1 MNDVHRRIAAMCRTP
16 QTMDAIVGYIG
27 CSKALI
33 YNLVAR
39 GMLVN
44 HGNKRRA
51 HLQTADGVMVEPE
64 RVFEAP
70 VQVVQAAS
78 VWHYARRCAMEA
90 RA

>member
-1 MNDVHRRIAAMCRTP
+1 MKDTHRRIAAMCRTP
-16 QTMDAIVGYIG
+16 QTMDAIVDHVG
-27 CSKALI
+27 CTKSLI
-33 YNLVAR
+33 YNLIAR

-51 HLQTADGVMVEPE
+51 YLQTADGVMVEPE

-70 VQVVQAAS
+70 AQVVQASS

>member
-1 MNDVHRRIAAMCRTP
+1 MNDIHRRIASMCRTP
-16 QTMDAIVGYIG
+16 QTMDAIRDHIG

-44 HGNKRRA
+44 LGNKRKAILR
-51 HLQTADGVMVEPE
+51 TADDVMVEPE
-64 RVFEAP
+64 RVFDAP
-70 VQVVQAAS
+70 VQVVQASS

-90 RA
+90 RV

>member
-1 MNDVHRRIAAMCRTP
+1 MKDTHRRIAAMCRTP
-16 QTMDAIVGYIG
+16 QTMDAIVDHIG

-51 HLQTADGVMVEPE
+51 YLQTADGVMVEPE

-70 VQVVQAAS
+70 AQVVQAAS

>member
-1 MNDVHRRIAAMCRTP
+1 MKDTHRRIAAMCRTP
-16 QTMDAIVGYIG
+16 QTMDAIVDHIG
-27 CSKALI
+27 CTKGLI
-33 YNLVAR
+33 YNLVQR
-39 GMLVN
+39 GMLIN

-51 HLQTADGVMVEPE
+51 YLQTADGVMVEPE

-70 VQVVQAAS
+70 AQVVQASS